1 MLRDDFTFSDVI
13 ILQDSECPVHADT
26 NNLGESAILT
36 LGNFEGGG
44 LWVSDG
50 EGGKVLECHNTV
62 HYFDGKT
69 PHATMPFQ
77 GQRFTLVFY
86 TRREVPSAKPGV
98 RATLTELGFPLPP
111 TGEWLTD
118 TTTPEAVV
126 KDAELEFDTFKSEW
140 GAMSK
145 VEQWK
150 RRRGVSTKVRR

>member
-1 MLRDDFTFSDVI
+1 M
-13 ILQDSECPVHADT
+13 
-26 NNLGESAILT
+26 
-36 LGNFEGGG
+36 
-44 LWVSDG
+44 
-50 EGGKVLECHNTV
+50 ECHNTV

-126 KDAELEFDTFKSEW
+126 KDVDSDFITAIGGSAGACSVVGLATVFEEDFKSELTV
-140 GAMSK
+140 ADD
-145 VEQWK
+145 
-150 RRRGVSTKVRR
+150 